1 MVQKVCFQAR
11 KHSECKKIGMTYF
24 FVYFLIM
31 TKIFVINNPDLPSIE
46 NVENVGARKSRH
58 NVCEKNQV
66 QDLNKHKEDASL
78 ETERNLHIGKSLKR
92 QEKFELII
100 ENGQTEY

>member
-1 MVQKVCFQAR
+1 
-11 KHSECKKIGMTYF
+11 
-24 FVYFLIM
+24 M

>member
-1 MVQKVCFQAR
+1 M
-11 KHSECKKIGMTYF
+11 KKKYYIIKPKFTILSIF
-24 FVYFLIM
+24 IELIM

-78 ETERNLHIGKSLKR
+78 ETERNLHIAQSLKR